1 LKAPFRFWLIT
12 LATAV
17 GVGVT
22 LALGHWQYGRGLT
35 MQEQDAAL
43 AQQGRL
49 APMSNAGLLAL
60 TAPVQALHR
69 TVRLRGHWLGPRTV
83 FLDNRP
89 MNGKAGLIVL
99 TPLQLDGSAAVV
111 MVQRGWVQRNFLD
124 RSALPQLTTPS
135 DLVEIEGRIAPWPSK
150 LYELDG
156 PGAGAIRQNL
166 DWAQFRAE
174 SGLPALEV
182 TVKQTDARADGLT
195 RDWPEAQ
202 VTLRKH
208 FGYALQWWGISA
220 LLLFLYVW
228 FQIVRRFFAKRRA

>member
-1 LKAPFRFWLIT
+1 MKASFRFWLIT
-12 LATAV
+12 LATLL
-17 GVGVT
+17 GVGTT
-22 LALGHWQYGRGLT
+22 LALGHWQYGRGVT

-43 AQQGRL
+43 ARQGRL

-60 TAPVQALHR
+60 SVPAQAVHR
-69 TVRLRGHWLGPRTV
+69 STRLRGHWLGQRTV

-99 TPLQLDGSAAVV
+99 TPLRLEGSASVV
-111 MVQRGWVQRNFLD
+111 MVQRGWAQRNFLN
-124 RSALPQLTTPS
+124 RSALPPVASPLE
-135 DLVEIEGRIAPWPSK
+135 LVEIEGRIAPWPSK

-156 PGAGAIRQNL
+156 SGSGAIRQNL

-174 SGLPALEV
+174 SGLPTLEV
-182 TVKQTDARADGLT
+182 TIKQTNAAADGLS

-220 LLLFLYVW
+220 LLIFLYVW
-228 FQIVRRFFAKRRA
+228 FQIVRRFSARRRA